1 MPLLLVNVASSLIAM
16 LEVLKIGQSKE
27 IDVDRRN
34 AARNA
39 IQGVPRFLGPKWITV
54 HALRIHSQMNDGTLP
69 GPGTFKRTDRPS
81 PSEIASVATSRCS
94 SRFGPPYCAVAWY
107 RHWRRAKWFGLPSH
121 AGSTGSVKVML
132 NPSAALPAPTEFRR
146 WRSHLVSAAASRDRV
161 PFQLQLPLEPVPPAY
176 KQPSGPREGGSHHTQ
191 PLGEPEN
198 SPLDFSLHLFKL
210 HAADP
215 AHGQFAQEE
224 LPGKRA
230 IMNFQRRGRRI

>member
-1 MPLLLVNVASSLIAM
+1 MWSQAEHRHVRRS
-16 LEVLKIGQSKE
+16 E
-27 IDVDRRN
+27 DR
-34 AARNA
+34 AK
-39 IQGVPRFLGPKWITV
+39 QGDRCRSQERRSECDSRCTTFLGPKWITV

-69 GPGTFKRTDRPS
+69 EPRTFKRTDRPS
-81 PSEIASVATSRCS
+81 PVEIASVATSRCS
-94 SRFGPPYCAVAWY
+94 SRFGPPYGGGVVPPL
-107 RHWRRAKWFGLPSH
+107 AKGEVVWLPSH

-132 NPSAALPAPTEFRR
+132 NPSARLHRLNFEGGVPIWF
-146 WRSHLVSAAASRDRV
+146 SRCKPNRV

-176 KQPSGPREGGSHHTQ
+176 KQPSGPQRRRFTPHSNPWVNRKTA
-191 PLGEPEN
+191 LG
-198 SPLDFSLHLFKL
+198 LLLHLFKL